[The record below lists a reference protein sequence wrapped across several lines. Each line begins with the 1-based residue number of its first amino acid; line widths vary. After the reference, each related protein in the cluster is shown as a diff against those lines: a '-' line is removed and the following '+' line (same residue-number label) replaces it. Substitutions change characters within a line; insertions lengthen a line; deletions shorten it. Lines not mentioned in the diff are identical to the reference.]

1 MLSSSMR
8 PRRNIL
14 IWAGFA
20 VALVALLSYVPFFAL
35 FPITRDVP
43 WVNFLL
49 FFASGGMLWLGLK
62 RAFREPDLYRG
73 KISGSIVS
81 VLSLLMFGLFCYGIF
96 YVGKKM
102 PPANLALQ
110 AGRQAPT
117 FTLSDAAG
125 KQVALADLLKTH
137 RAVLLIFYR
146 GYW

>member
-1 MLSSSMR
+1 MR
-8 PRRNIL
+8 PRRNVL
-14 IWAGFA
+14 IWAGFT

-49 FFASGGMLWLGLK
+49 FLAAGGMLWLGLK
-62 RAFREPDLYRG
+62 RAFREPSLYRG

-96 YVGKKM
+96 YAGKKI

-110 AGRQAPT
+110 ASQQAPN
-117 FTLSDAAG
+117 FSLSDAAG
-125 KQVALADLLKTH
+125 KQVALADLLNNH